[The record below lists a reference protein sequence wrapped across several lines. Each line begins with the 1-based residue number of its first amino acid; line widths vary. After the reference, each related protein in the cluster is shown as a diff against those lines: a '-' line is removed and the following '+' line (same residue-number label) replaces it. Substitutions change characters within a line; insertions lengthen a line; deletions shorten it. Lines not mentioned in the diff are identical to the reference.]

1 MSSKTDYL
9 NKVDQQDYY
18 DLGSCDRKC
27 VRAPLCWMAQYSL
40 NIHPLVALTIDYNH
54 YTWKSNCLPLVTKTI
69 AKDHM
74 RSKQFEIENNLWWRI
89 LWLKDWVSESNRLS
103 NDLSFAIH
111 FTKLSVL
118 LLLDL
123 RACLWGRLV
132 HVTSSLG
139 LLIGTRNVHRVFQDQ
154 LEFDVNW
161 ALVYTVVGA
170 KDVCWSCF
178 HCM

>member
-18 DLGSCDRKC
+18 DLGSCYRKC

-54 YTWKSNCLPLVTKTI
+54 YTWKSNCLPLKTKTI

-74 RSKQFEIENNLWWRI
+74 RSKQFEIKNNLWWRI

-103 NDLSFAIH
+103 NDSSFAIH

-118 LLLDL
+118 LTTWL
-123 RACLWGRLV
+123 ACM
-132 HVTSSLG
+132 SLG
-139 LLIGTRNVHRVFQDQ
+139 TFGTCNIIFRLINWHKKCP
-154 LEFDVNW
+154 EFFRINLNLMW
-161 ALVYTVVGA
+161 TELWYIL
-170 KDVCWSCF
+170 
-178 HCM
+178 